1 MFLNFPIFPKRRS
14 TTVNVCE
21 ANSRVGD
28 KTTKNRPDLDFDL
41 SRRSRAGTKNAKV
54 FPDPVTASHI
64 TSLFPIKS
72 GIAWAWKY
80 ISYTYALTLTL
91 KLSGLEILNKATFI
105 ILYRKPLLTDA
116 GLEKKLVT
124 GLCVPSRTFRS
135 APLSTQ
141 LLIFRNKFEWEN
153 SHGP

>member
-41 SRRSRAGTKNAKV
+41 RRRSRAGTKNAKV

-80 ISYTYALTLTL
+80 ISNTYALTLTL
-91 KLSGLEILNKATFI
+91 KPSGLGILNKATFI
-105 ILYRKPLLTDA
+105 IPYRKTLLNP
-116 GLEKKLVT
+116 EI
-124 GLCVPSRTFRS
+124 FRS
-135 APLSTQ
+135 QIFKPRLFNPKIFQSHFIKNLKILS
-141 LLIFRNKFEWEN
+141 LKSEGFEF
-153 SHGP
+153 

>member
-91 KLSGLEILNKATFI
+91 KLSGLGILNKATFI
-105 ILYRKPLLTDA
+105 IPYRKTLLNP
-116 GLEKKLVT
+116 EI
-124 GLCVPSRTFRS
+124 FRS
-135 APLSTQ
+135 HIFKPRLLNPKLSNPI
-141 LLIFRNKFEWEN
+141 LLKTLKF
-153 SHGP
+153 

>member
-1 MFLNFPIFPKRRS
+1 MSLNFPIFSKSRS

-80 ISYTYALTLTL
+80 ISYTYALSLTL
-91 KLSGLEILNKATFI
+91 KLSGLGILNKASFI
-105 ILYRKPLLTDA
+105 ISYRKTLLKPEI
-116 GLEKKLVT
+116 L
-124 GLCVPSRTFRS
+124 RS
-135 APLSTQ
+135 QIFKPRLLNPKIFESHFIKNLKILS
-141 LLIFRNKFEWEN
+141 LKSEPFEF
-153 SHGP
+153 